1 MSRQLLALVLAPLLG
16 LFVVCIGNAFISSLT
31 TLQLDAAGESAT
43 VIGIISSSYF
53 IGLTLGAIFNDR
65 LILRIGHIRAYSC
78 FASLIAVTVLLQG
91 LVFNREAWFVLRLIN
106 GWASV
111 GVFLVVESWMLLAGD
126 AKMRGRLLALYMI
139 ALYGSGMLGQ
149 LELGSITALG
159 EMAPFMVAGLLA
171 SLSVMPMAMIPRVSP
186 LVDRVE
192 PLLPHHLARMTPTGV
207 MGCFGSGVAIAAIY
221 TLLPLYLQ
229 RIGLDVAQ
237 VGKMM
242 SAVILGAMVL
252 QYPVGRWSD
261 LRDRQVVLIALAVFC
276 AALSF
281 LILLIPAGSWLLMP
295 LLFLLGGGVFA
306 IYPVAVSH
314 AADRAPADAL
324 VRMIQG
330 LLLINSIGSALSPLV
345 ISPVMTQF
353 GAAGLFWSF
362 AVLNLGLVSFFV
374 WRRGERPAPAPVAPF
389 AAAAQMSPV
398 GVELRVTDDLVQG
411 ALDHEMT
418 EDLTNVVPNTEV
430 AEPVLSAAPDP
441 EPAPA
446 R

>member
-1 MSRQLLALVLAPLLG
+1 
-16 LFVVCIGNAFISSLT
+16 
-31 TLQLDAAGESAT
+31 
-43 VIGIISSSYF
+43 SYF

-186 LVDRVE
+186 LVERVE

-261 LRDRQVVLIALAVFC
+261 LRDRQVVLIALSVFC

>member
-186 LVDRVE
+186 LVERVE